1 MLTIDV
7 DALNGEIHNFE
18 EGPKYL
24 WDSTQDYVL
33 GTYVTGSAEQLFT
46 VYYGGI
52 FEVLS

>member
-1 MLTIDV
+1 MLKTDV

-18 EGPKYL
+18 EGPKFL
-24 WDSTQDYVL
+24 WDSTLYVF
-33 GTYVTGSAEQLFT
+33 GTYITGSAEQLFT